1 MDLNISFV
9 VDGLNLYHSL
19 REVEKV
25 SKAKVRWLDLRSLC
39 VSYLH
44 AVRSAIGQ
52 RVELVRIDYFSALAN
67 HLTARDPRA
76 VDGQTAYLAALENS
90 GVNVTL
96 SRFKQK
102 DVICPKC
109 GNRFTRFEEK
119 ETDVAIGMR
128 LMETA
133 ARGECEVVVLVS
145 GDTDMLPAIKAAKR
159 LSPSLV
165 MGVAFPFMRH
175 NAELRA
181 VADFT
186 FSIGQRDVQ
195 RAQFPLEV
203 SLSDGGTVLKP
214 TGW

>member
-1 MDLNISFV
+1 MDLNVSFV

-25 SKAKVRWLDLRSLC
+25 SKAKVRWLDLRALC
-39 VSYLH
+39 ASYLH
-44 AVRSAIGQ
+44 AVRSAVGQ
-52 RVELVRIDYFSALAN
+52 RVELARIDYFSALAN
-67 HLTARDPRA
+67 HLTARDPGA
-76 VDGQTAYLAALENS
+76 LNGPTAYLAALESS

-96 SRFKQK
+96 ARFKQK
-102 DVICPKC
+102 DVTCPKC
-109 GNRFTRFEEK
+109 GNRFVRFQEK
-119 ETDVAIGMR
+119 ETDVAIGMK
-128 LMETA
+128 LMEAA
-133 ARGECEVVVLVS
+133 ARGEREVVVLVS
-145 GDTDMLPAIKAAKR
+145 GDTDMVPAIKAAKH

-165 MGVAFPFMRH
+165 IGVAFPFMRH

-195 RAQFPLEV
+195 RAQFPLAV

>member
-1 MDLNISFV
+1 MDLHVSFV

-39 VSYLH
+39 ASYLH
-44 AVRSAIGQ
+44 AVRSAVGQ
-52 RVELVRIDYFSALAN
+52 RVELGRIDYFSALPS
-67 HLTARDPRA
+67 HLTTRHPDA
-76 VDGQTAYLAALENS
+76 VDRQTAYLAALRNS

-102 DVICPKC
+102 DVTCPKC

-128 LMETA
+128 MMETA

-165 MGVAFPFMRH
+165 IGVAFPFMRH

-186 FSIGQRDVQ
+186 FAIGQRDVQ
-195 RAQFPLEV
+195 RAQFPPTV